1 MVLQRILSSWKVR
14 DMQMKT
20 CFRKGLN
27 NFIHSKPEA
36 AKEARS
42 VTRAM
47 EWHMPD
53 GCQQGRGRV
62 VHTYGA
68 EESGDCPH
76 PNYKHNKW
84 YLHKFILGLEMLI
97 FILII
102 N

>member
-47 EWHMPD
+47 EWHMPG

-68 EESGDCPH
+68 EESGDCSH
-76 PNYKHNKW
+76 PNYKHDKW

>member
-1 MVLQRILSSWKVR
+1 MVLQHILSSWKVR

-27 NFIHSKPEA
+27 NFIHSKGEA
-36 AKEARS
+36 ANEAHFVIRP
-42 VTRAM
+42 T
-47 EWHMPD
+47 EWHTPD
-53 GCQQGRGRV
+53 RCQWGRGGV
-62 VHTYGA
+62 VHIYGA

-76 PNYKHNKW
+76 LNYKHDKW

-97 FILII
+97 LILIF

>member
-47 EWHMPD
+47 EWHMPG

-76 PNYKHNKW
+76 PNYKHDKW